1 MGRFL
6 RWTGIGIAALVA
18 LAVLAYGAA
27 YVLSER
33 TLRKTFSVPAAMPAV
48 PTDEASVAE
57 GRRLATVLGCFP
69 GCHGRQGE
77 GAVMFDQPAIAR
89 VVAPGLASAARQLGD
104 KGLADAIRHGVRPD
118 GRTLAVM
125 PSQAYASLSD
135 ADLGRLIAYLKSL
148 PALAGTPGAGVT
160 PGPLGR
166 IGFAT
171 GKLKATAQL
180 VAEAVEP
187 PPASGEASA
196 RGRYL
201 AKAAC
206 GHCHGTSLRGD
217 SNPEFTSPDLAV
229 VGSYSAEAFTT
240 LLRKGE
246 AVGGRQVGLMST
258 TARGNLALL
267 TDEEIAAVY
276 GYLRGD
282 FSRAG
287 PR

>member
-6 RWTGIGIAALVA
+6 RWTGIGLAAIATLGG
-18 LAVLAYGAA
+18 LAYFAA

-33 TLRKTFSVPAAMPAV
+33 VLRQSFPVPGTAPAV

-57 GRRLATVLGCFP
+57 GRRLAVVLGCFP

-135 ADLGRLIAYLKSL
+135 ADLGRLIAGLKTL
-148 PALAGTPGAGVT
+148 PALAGPAGAGVT

-187 PPASGEASA
+187 PPASGDASA

-206 GHCHGTSLRGD
+206 GHCHGTNLRGD

-229 VGSYSAEAFTT
+229 VGAYSAEAFTT
-240 LLRKGE
+240 LLRTGE
-246 AVGGRQVGLMST
+246 AAGGRQVGLMST
-258 TARGNLALL
+258 TARGNLARL

-282 FSRAG
+282 FGRAG